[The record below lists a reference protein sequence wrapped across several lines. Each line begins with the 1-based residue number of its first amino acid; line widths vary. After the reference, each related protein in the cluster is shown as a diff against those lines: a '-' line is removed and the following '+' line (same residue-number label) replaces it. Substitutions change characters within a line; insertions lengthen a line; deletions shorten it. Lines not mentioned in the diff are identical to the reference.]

1 MSAASDKLREMIDN
15 VEDQVEAI
23 DSSISQIQAQIDELQ
38 EQDDAIVD
46 GILDIVDPDLE
57 TYLEDVKLLEF
68 PTGYVYIG
76 GTYGEIGY
84 GNELTDW
91 EIRDST
97 SHNPIYV
104 YEGVGWDG
112 DTNIIY
118 FVDSWNFGND
128 YLTRPLDTGASYGIR
143 PYKAALETGKSTLQE
158 NKDKLE
164 ESETAFEGFAS

>member
-15 VEDQVEAI
+15 VEDQVEGI
-23 DSSISQIQAQIDELQ
+23 DSSISQVQAQIDELQ

-46 GILDIVDPDLE
+46 GILDIVDPALE
-57 TYLEDVKLLEF
+57 TYLTDVKLPGF
-68 PTGYVYIG
+68 PGGEVIIG
-76 GTYGEIGY
+76 GTYGDIGY

-97 SHNPIYV
+97 SLNPLYQ

-112 DTNIIY
+112 DTTIIA
-118 FVDSWNFGND
+118 FVTEWNFGND
-128 YLTRPLDTGASYGIR
+128 YLTRPLTTGASYGIR
-143 PYKAALETGKSTLQE
+143 PYKASLESAKSLLEE

-164 ESETAFEGFAS
+164 ESEIAFEGFAS